1 MGLLLE
7 AFPAPPFDENTF
19 LLACRETGRAV
30 AIDPGEGASALIDHV
45 RSLQLTLGAILLT
58 HAHVDHISG
67 VRAVGEA
74 FGPLSIHL
82 HPADRF
88 LYDAVGQQGLMFGI
102 RVDPQPEPDRQ
113 LAAGEEMEIGR
124 LRLRVHETPG
134 HSPGGVVFEV
144 TAPDSSTHLI
154 VGDTLFAG
162 SIGRTD
168 LPGGDYT
175 TLIRSIRT
183 VLFTFDD
190 GVPVY
195 PGHYNCTT
203 IGRERR
209 TNPFLQG
216 A

>member
-1 MGLLLE
+1 MLLE

-19 LLACRETGRAV
+19 LLACRATRHAV
-30 AIDPGEGASALIDHV
+30 AIDPGEGADALVSRVRAERLNLSAIV
-45 RSLQLTLGAILLT
+45 LT
-58 HAHVDHISG
+58 HAHLDHISG
-67 VRAVGEA
+67 VRVVRDA
-74 FGPLSIHL
+74 FGTIPIHL

-88 LYDAVGQQGLMFGI
+88 LYDFIVEQGRMFGL
-102 RVDPQPEPDRQ
+102 RVEPQPAPDRDLSSGQ
-113 LAAGEEMEIGR
+113 EFEVGR
-124 LRLRVHETPG
+124 VRVRVHETPG

-144 TAPDSSTHLI
+144 TAPDGGTHLI
-154 VGDTLFAG
+154 AGDTLFAG

-168 LPGGDYT
+168 LPGGDHA

-190 GVPVY
+190 SVPVY
-195 PGHYNCTT
+195 PGHYGTTT
-203 IGRERR
+203 IGQERR

>member
-1 MGLLLE
+1 MLLE

-19 LLACRETGRAV
+19 LLACRETRYAV
-30 AIDPGEGASALIDHV
+30 AIDPGEGANALITRV
-45 RSLQLTLGAILLT
+45 RAERLNLSAILLT
-58 HAHVDHISG
+58 HAHLDHISG
-67 VRAVGEA
+67 VRVVRDA
-74 FGPLSIHL
+74 FGPVPIHL
-82 HPADRF
+82 HPADRL
-88 LYDAVGQQGLMFGI
+88 LYDVVVEQGRMFGL
-102 RVDPQPEPDRQ
+102 RVEPQPAPDRD
-113 LAAGEEMEIGR
+113 LSAGQEIDVGR

-144 TAPDSSTHLI
+144 TAPQGGTHLI
-154 VGDTLFAG
+154 AGDTLFAG

-168 LPGGDYT
+168 LPGGDHA

-190 GVPVY
+190 SVPVY
-195 PGHYNCTT
+195 PGHYESTT

-216 A
+216 E

>member
-19 LLACRETGRAV
+19 LLTCRETRQAV
-30 AIDPGEGASALIDHV
+30 AIDPGEGAQALVDRVH
-45 RSLQLTLGAILLT
+45 SGQLNLEAILLT

-67 VRAVGEA
+67 VRTVRDA
-74 FGPLSIHL
+74 FGQLPIYL

-88 LYDAVGQQGLMFGI
+88 LYDAVVQQGLMFGL
-102 RVDPQPEPDRQ
+102 RVDPQPPPDRD
-113 LAAGEEMEIGR
+113 LAGGQEIELGC

-134 HSPGGVVFEV
+134 HSPGGVVFEA
-144 TAPDSSTHLI
+144 TALDGGIHLI

-168 LPGGDYT
+168 LPGGDYA

-183 VLFTFDD
+183 VLFRFGDS
-190 GVPVY
+190 VPVY
-195 PGHYNCTT
+195 PGHYDNTT